1 MKVPGF
7 KRLNKGDV
15 PGLPVGFYTFM
26 DHIQE
31 QLDLVS
37 QAVGGRLTLLENFRI
52 EPYRRVQLK
61 HNTLYTMKLQSLKSS
76 PSGIIVLESTVMT
89 VGQYWE
95 RVGQDKIAIKLL
107 FDGAPTDPVEV
118 VLAIMG

>member
-15 PGLPVGFYTFM
+15 PGLPEGFYTFM

-31 QLDLVS
+31 QVDLVS
-37 QAVGGRLTLLENFRI
+37 QAVGGRLTILENFRS
-52 EPYRRVQLK
+52 EPYRTVQLK
-61 HNTLYTMKLQSLKSS
+61 HNVLYTLKLQSLKSS
-76 PSGIIVLESTVMT
+76 PSGILVLESAVPT

-95 RVGQDKIAIKLL
+95 RLGQDKIAVKLL

-118 VLAIMG
+118 VITILG